1 MVKLQRNLALMVCL
15 VMLLTILAACGSNND
30 KPAAS
35 PSASA
40 TESSHP
46 TTSASPEQ
54 SMEPLKEVTLKIVT
68 AGDDRPA
75 KQEVLDALYE
85 LTKDRLNAKFEIN
98 FIPFGD
104 YQSKLTLM
112 ASSGDKYDAAFTA
125 DWFGYAN
132 MVNKGAFLDL
142 SDLMP
147 QYAPNLYKFYEENNM
162 LSSASVNG
170 KLIGVPWTEIKTSK
184 PVFNYRKDI
193 ADKLNVQAGDL
204 TTIEGIDTFLTAIA
218 AAKPGM
224 TVYDMAMKG
233 DAGDIVT
240 LLQPKYELL
249 DIGFNT
255 LYIDVNDATAKV
267 IPLEQ
272 TEMFKEAV
280 HLAKKWYDSGVISKN
295 ALADKENSPFETGK
309 VFAGKS
315 TSGAL
320 FEVTNFTD
328 KSAVKDAVEVYPNNK
343 FARDSQ
349 MNNAMAINANAAN
362 PERML
367 MFMELLSTDRAV
379 YDTFFYG
386 IKDKTYTLDGD
397 IVGFT
402 TAEDP
407 AKPLWQSWFNWGFY
421 RSAFARPTASSP
433 AEAMKN
439 NLAYATRANIVPSPL
454 AGFVPSPDAIKTE
467 LTQRSQYSSEQG
479 KLLLAGV
486 IKGDVDT
493 AINTYIEKQKAANLD
508 KIIADVQKQIDEFL
522 TKK

>member
-1 MVKLQRNLALMVCL
+1 MKKLQRNLALVICII
-15 VMLLTILAACGSNND
+15 MLGTVLAACGKSSTNE
-30 KPAAS
+30 PAAS
-35 PSASA
+35 PS
-40 TESSHP
+40 
-46 TTSASPEQ
+46 TSASKGEAASVSPEE
-54 SMEPLKEVTLKIVT
+54 SKEPLKEVTLKIVT

-75 KQEVLDALYE
+75 KQEVLNALYE
-85 LTKDRLNAKFEIN
+85 LTKDRLNAKFELN

-104 YQSKLTLM
+104 YQQKLTMM
-112 ASSGDKYDAAFTA
+112 ASSGDNYDAAFTA
-125 DWFGYAN
+125 DWFGYAS

-147 QYAPNLYKFYEENNM
+147 KYAPNLYKFYQDNDM
-162 LSSASVNG
+162 LSSASVKG
-170 KLIGVPWTEIKTSK
+170 KLMAVPWTEIKTSK
-184 PVFNYRKDI
+184 PVINYRKDI
-193 ADKLNVQAGDL
+193 ADKLNVQPGDL
-204 TTIEGIDTFLTAIA
+204 TTIEGIDAFLTAIA

-240 LLQPKYELL
+240 LLQPKYEMQ

-267 IPLEQ
+267 VPLEQ
-272 TEMFKEAV
+272 TELFKEAV
-280 HLAKKWYDSGVISKN
+280 HLAKKWYDTGVISKN
-295 ALADKENSPFETGK
+295 ALADKDNEPFVTGK

-320 FEVTNFTD
+320 YEVTNFTD
-328 KSAVKDAVEVYPNNK
+328 KSAVKAAVEVYPNKK

-367 MFMELLSTDRAV
+367 MFMDLLSSDQEV
-379 YDTFFYG
+379 YDLFFYG
-386 IKDKTYTLDGD
+386 IKDKTYTLDADGV
-397 IVGFT
+397 VGFT
-402 TAEDP
+402 ASEDP

-421 RSAFARPTASSP
+421 RSALARPTASSS

-439 NLAYATRANIVPSPL
+439 NLAYASRSNIVASPL

-467 LTQRSQYSSEQG
+467 LTQRAQLSSEQG
-479 KLLLAGV
+479 KLLLSGIV
-486 IKGDVDT
+486 KGDIDT
-493 AINTYIEKQKAANLD
+493 AINAYIEKQKAAGLD

-522 TKK
+522 ATK